1 MKTKKDAIITLPC
14 LIVKGCGGGGWGRV
28 GGGANK
34 LHQGENYRDF
44 LKWGSYF

>member
-14 LIVKGCGGGGWGRV
+14 LIVKGWGGGW
-28 GGGANK
+28 GANK

>member
-14 LIVKGCGGGGWGRV
+14 LIVKGW
-28 GGGANK
+28 GANK

>member
-14 LIVKGCGGGGWGRV
+14 LIVKGWGGGGW
-28 GGGANK
+28 GANK